1 VQLLRNGR
9 HMQSH
14 GKHPQIPRVDPSKL
28 CRVARSKPCSIPSF
42 IVHCNLHLHCNLPMA
57 KEGEST
63 NNDSAHFDEKAD
75 RALVYHLGTG
85 EDLKFLDFCNRNN
98 TLFGPEGS
106 SKRRYWQHRRNYIA
120 KKQPHRLRALFIKY
134 FPQFYAISIFA
145 ESSSDQFSS
154 PATYFSS
161 PRPTPDCVSSSTS
174 AKKSNSFS
182 PSPIQPR
189 RIMSPSNNVFQ
200 LFYSTISPEKNPKG
214 IIVVKKDGAKSGDSL
229 VSQLTIYFT
238 EMDANDASAI
248 ELRLSPSG
256 DRILLRDNTQPSSLV
271 DDLQALHFYT
281 AEGSDDEQDE
291 AFSNQM
297 SVIQTK
303 INRMKKNGGFKT
315 DFEYIFPDGITCNSD
330 HFNSGKGS
338 QLDVVPKMSLVPYN
352 LKGALSDKT
361 PPPSIPVVDD
371 DEQMQGAAAATTTD
385 DAENMHV
392 FPAIRVRLAI
402 DETAEDLKDSDEKT
416 KLHDSMSALKERM
429 ERMKLKKGLG
439 K

>member
-1 VQLLRNGR
+1 
-9 HMQSH
+9 
-14 GKHPQIPRVDPSKL
+14 
-28 CRVARSKPCSIPSF
+28 
-42 IVHCNLHLHCNLPMA
+42 
-57 KEGEST
+57 
-63 NNDSAHFDEKAD
+63 
-75 RALVYHLGTG
+75 
-85 EDLKFLDFCNRNN
+85 
-98 TLFGPEGS
+98 
-106 SKRRYWQHRRNYIA
+106 
-120 KKQPHRLRALFIKY
+120 
-134 FPQFYAISIFA
+134 
-145 ESSSDQFSS
+145 
-154 PATYFSS
+154 
-161 PRPTPDCVSSSTS
+161 
-174 AKKSNSFS
+174 
-182 PSPIQPR
+182 
-189 RIMSPSNNVFQ
+189 MSPSNNVFQ